1 MQQIKIFSP
10 ATVSNICCGFDV
22 LGFAIDN
29 FGDELLISKS
39 NKDGVSI
46 KKINGYSVPNDR
58 KKNTASVAGQ
68 ALLDYLEISQGFEIE
83 INKNI
88 KPGSG
93 IGSSAASAVAAVYG
107 INKLLDNPLKKEELL
122 KFAMQGEFVS
132 GESTTEGELIKGIR
146 VNANVNEYGFEITEE
161 MVQQVEEII
170 GNYLEN
176 TGGAE
181 NWENVK
187 GIRMN
192 ASINQ
197 MGMEIPIEMVQL
209 KDKMY
214 TKISIQGQEIKQGVF
229 DGETLWSTNFMSM
242 KAEKNDQEDVDNIKN
257 ELAEFPDPFLNYK
270 EKGFSVLLMGTETV
284 EGSDVFKIKLSKKPM
299 VVDGEE
305 VPNVSIYY
313 FDSENFVPIM
323 VHEEVMSGP
332 GKGMIMESK
341 MSDYQEVEGLYFP
354 FSMTQGVK
362 DQPGQPIT
370 IESIELNPSI
380 DDSEF
385 NFPESTEEENN

>member
-1 MQQIKIFSP
+1 MKKLQNLFLVAI
-10 ATVSNICCGFDV
+10 VSLLTISINAQSV
-22 LGFAIDN
+22 
-29 FGDELLISKS
+29 DEIL
-39 NKDGVSI
+39 
-46 KKINGYSVPNDR
+46 
-58 KKNTASVAGQ
+58 
-68 ALLDYLEISQGFEIE
+68 
-83 INKNI
+83 
-88 KPGSG
+88 
-93 IGSSAASAVAAVYG
+93 
-107 INKLLDNPLKKEELL
+107 
-122 KFAMQGEFVS
+122 
-132 GESTTEGELIKGIR
+132 
-146 VNANVNEYGFEITEE
+146 
-161 MVQQVEEII
+161 

-187 GIRMN
+187 GVRMN

-270 EKGFSVLLMGTETV
+270 DKGFTVELMGTETV
-284 EGSDVFKIKLSKKPM
+284 EGSDVFKIKLTKKPM